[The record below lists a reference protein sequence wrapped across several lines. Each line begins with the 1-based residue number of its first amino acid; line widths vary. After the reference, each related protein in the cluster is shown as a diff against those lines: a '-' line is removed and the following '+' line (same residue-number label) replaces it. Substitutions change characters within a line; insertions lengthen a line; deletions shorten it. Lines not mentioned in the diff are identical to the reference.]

1 MIVVVIVE
9 GSVRKAT
16 RARGMERERE
26 GRSYL
31 LIRVVRLCI
40 PWPELAN
47 SEDMFGSRGH
57 ETGLRADKVVND
69 IFCT

>member
-1 MIVVVIVE
+1 MIVE
-9 GSVRKAT
+9 GGVRKAT
-16 RARGMERERE
+16 RARGVDSEMDRE
-26 GRSYL
+26 GSSYL